1 MNASSV
7 AGCNAT
13 SYRVGI
19 RKLNRHEKAGGVQ
32 MGLLD
37 PDWQGLART
46 FARGPHSTEPTDPQ
60 YARSYDVVP
69 GSLDR
74 PVDDLI
80 QGSYHPGRGQARVGV
95 PVNARISGDTVF
107 FDRMVLPEP
116 AADALKPVSWV
127 AENRSI
133 EPTSVPL
140 SELSVTRDAD
150 GLRTIEIPEADGGG
164 VIRER
169 PNAYRGR
176 INDASPAEQ
185 IRALKGWFSDPI
197 WRR

>member
-1 MNASSV
+1 
-7 AGCNAT
+7 
-13 SYRVGI
+13 
-19 RKLNRHEKAGGVQ
+19 
-32 MGLLD
+32 MGPLD
-37 PDWQGLART
+37 PNWQGMLRML
-46 FARGPHSTEPTDPQ
+46 ARGPHSSEPTDPQ
-60 YARSYDVVP
+60 YAKSYDVVA

-80 QGSYHPGRGQARVGV
+80 QGSYHPVRGQARVGV
-95 PVNARISGDTVF
+95 PANARISGDTVF

-116 AADALKPVSWV
+116 AIEALKPLSWV
-127 AENRSI
+127 VEHRSI

-140 SELSVTRDAD
+140 SDLSVTRDPH
-150 GLRTIEIPEADGGG
+150 GRTVEIPEAYGGG

-176 INDASPAEQ
+176 INDAPPAVQME
-185 IRALKGWFSDPI
+185 ALQGWFTDPI